1 MKLLILSFLSLYV
14 FGVCQTTSGSNSE
27 KAFATIK
34 NGAFV
39 IKIDTVAYKKK
50 VKEALFNDPHIVFN
64 KITINRQNTLNTKRE
79 FYYVMLS
86 TKDNRIRVAK
96 WLNKKGN
103 NLFSNDEITEG
114 DLFEQTYLICDGDG
128 TCSPQVYE
136 DGTKK
141 LWGCS
146 EDIKCYIG
154 DKVNSDCTASKSIID

>member
-1 MKLLILSFLSLYV
+1 MKFLILSFLSLYV
-14 FGVCQTTSGSNSE
+14 FGFCQITSSSNSK

-34 NGAFV
+34 NGAF
-39 IKIDTVAYKKK
+39 IFKIDTVAYKKK
-50 VKEALFNDPHIVFN
+50 VKEALFNDPDIVFN
-64 KITINRQNTLNTKRE
+64 KIIISRQITLNTKRE

-103 NLFSNDEITEG
+103 NLFSNDEISEG
-114 DLFEQTYLICDGDG
+114 DLFEQIYVTCEGAG

-136 DGTKK
+136 DGTTKM
-141 LWGCS
+141 WGCS

-154 DKVNSDCTASKSIID
+154 DKVNSDCKASKSIID